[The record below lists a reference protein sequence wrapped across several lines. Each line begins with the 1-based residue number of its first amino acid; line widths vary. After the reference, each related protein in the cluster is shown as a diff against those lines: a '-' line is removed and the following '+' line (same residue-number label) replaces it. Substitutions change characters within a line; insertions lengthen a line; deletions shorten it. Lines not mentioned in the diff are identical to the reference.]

1 MSANGIFQIIGS
13 DGIAIGD
20 LTAPTEE
27 DAKILENIL
36 VGDEEAAAPKT
47 PRPDLPAIQMP
58 ASNPPANPWV
68 NLKPVD
74 AATKPATRAD
84 KLKSVLPP
92 KEGEYDE
99 PVNGF
104 VADEKVRDAMKAA
117 ERGGPITGAEARDV
131 LHYLYRMG
139 GDPVVEQKLLERLVG
154 MIEHLE
160 SQVRSVHEGAS
171 RAVVVPTNNKPL
183 KMDTLRVHPFVV
195 LSQAYLRTWNV
206 AYDFEKFL
214 SQKHKMYFSVN
225 EQMRAYMKSIMR
237 ECTMPEHRRE
247 FLWDELNH
255 YFQNMPDESSTA
267 KIAVKGTTVPPVPA
281 PMSAREF
288 VNGISFGNAR
298 ISANSGPDYCE
309 DEEVNIEIEQRPS
322 RRF

>member
-1 MSANGIFQIIGS
+1 MSANGIFQIIGN

-27 DAKILENIL
+27 DAKILKNIL
-36 VGDEEAAAPKT
+36 VDDETAAAPKT
-47 PRPDLPAIQMP
+47 PRPDLPAVQMP
-58 ASNPPANPWV
+58 ASNPSANPWV

-74 AATKPATRAD
+74 VPKPTTYTD

-160 SQVRSVHEGAS
+160 SQVQAVHEGAN
-171 RAVVVPTNNKPL
+171 RAVIQPLNNKPL
-183 KMDTLRVHPFVV
+183 KMDTLRIHPFVV

-206 AYDFEKFL
+206 TYDFEKFL

-225 EQMRAYMKSIMR
+225 EQLRAYMKSIMR

-255 YFQNMPDESSTA
+255 YFQSTPDESSTA
-267 KIAVKGTTVPPVPA
+267 KIAVKGTTKGVTVPA

-309 DEEVNIEIEQRPS
+309 DEEVNIEIEQCPS